1 MSTFKLVIISPQKP
15 VLESE
20 AQSVTFTTTEGQIT
34 VLPGHMSV
42 FSTISP
48 GEVIVRGTDGE
59 TSLVV
64 GGGFANVTH
73 DSVTLLTEF
82 GVRSDDIDQEQ
93 VMEAKR
99 RAEEILKEQVD
110 AKASASAQ
118 ASLARSLLELKV
130 AQKRRPRR

>member
-1 MSTFKLVIISPQKP
+1 MPTFKLIIISPQKP
-15 VLESE
+15 VLETE
-20 AQSVTFTTTEGQIT
+20 AQSVTFFTTEGQIT

-42 FSTISP
+42 FSTMSP

-64 GGGFANVTH
+64 GGGFANITH

-82 GVRSDDIDQEQ
+82 GTRSDDIDQEQ

-99 RAEEILKEQVD
+99 RAEEILKEQAD
-110 AKASASAQ
+110 TKTSALAQ
-118 ASLARSLLELKV
+118 VSLARSLMELKI
-130 AQKRRPRR
+130 AQKRRPRH

>member
-64 GGGFANVTH
+64 GGGFAIVTH